1 MKPLTFIALAASVA
15 GIAGCAGGM
24 YAQPYALFESES
36 YSPTEDLRP
45 AEVVEVDGRST
56 SIARN
61 DPIPPGKHTIKLSVP
76 GPPGM
81 SDPGRT
87 TLEVDAKGCTRY
99 LFAARR
105 TSRTAR
111 DWEGFLVR
119 TEPIGE
125 CVRKFEK

>member
-1 MKPLTFIALAASVA
+1 MKPFTLTVLAASVA
-15 GIAGCAGGM
+15 AIVGCASGM
-24 YAQPYALFESES
+24 YSQPYALFESEM
-36 YSPTEDLRP
+36 YSATEDLRP

-61 DPIPPGKHTIKLSVP
+61 DPVPPGMHTIKVSIP

-87 TLEVDAKGCTRY
+87 ELKVDAKGCTRY

-111 DWEGFLVR
+111 DWEGFLAR
-119 TEPIGE
+119 TEPIVE
-125 CVRKFEK
+125 CVRKLEK